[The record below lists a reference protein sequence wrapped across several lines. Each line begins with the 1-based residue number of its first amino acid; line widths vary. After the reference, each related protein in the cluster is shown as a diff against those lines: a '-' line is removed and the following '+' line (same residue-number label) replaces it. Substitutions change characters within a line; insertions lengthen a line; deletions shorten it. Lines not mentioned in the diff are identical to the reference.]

1 MNQGDAERE
10 AKVQGWDGLIV
21 RDPDVLDTWF
31 SSALIPFSSLI
42 HNEDFWN
49 EDSNSP
55 KLCTELKSFLPSD
68 VLVTGFDIIF
78 FWVARMVM
86 MTSHFCNKVPFKNV
100 YIHALVRDSEGNK
113 MSKSRGNTLDPIDL
127 IDGISL
133 QDLVEKRC
141 FGLMNPKQAK
151 EIEKKTRQ
159 EFPEGIRSFG
169 TDALRFTF
177 ANLASPGR
185 DINFDMSRCEGY
197 GNFCNKLRNA
207 SRFVLLN
214 CQNQDNGLT
223 KCSGDCGPDGY
234 LFFSVADRWLVTRL
248 QLSLKKIDEL
258 LLKYRFDLAAKELYE
273 FVWNEFCDWY
283 LEFAKTQLN
292 TNPENRKRATRR
304 TMLRTLETILRLSHP
319 FIPFITEELWQSVAP
334 LAHKSKKL
342 QNNEFDSIMLST
354 FPEYDDSKLDFSAQ
368 AVIKELKELI
378 SSIRTLR
385 SEMKLSPSERVPL
398 IILETNKLNGE
409 TEKILDF
416 ESDGIEQNELI
427 RAIKSLAK
435 ISEVKILD
443 YLPKEFENSPSKL
456 VGDFKLILK
465 VTVDPESEKIR
476 IRKEI
481 DKFQL
486 EINKAQNKLSNKN
499 FLDKAPEK
507 IVTQE
512 KERMAFFSEKLQKL
526 KHQITFFD

>member
-1 MNQGDAERE
+1 
-10 AKVQGWDGLIV
+10 
-21 RDPDVLDTWF
+21 
-31 SSALIPFSSLI
+31 
-42 HNEDFWN
+42 
-49 EDSNSP
+49 
-55 KLCTELKSFLPSD
+55 
-68 VLVTGFDIIF
+68 
-78 FWVARMVM
+78 
-86 MTSHFCNKVPFKNV
+86 
-100 YIHALVRDSEGNK
+100 
-113 MSKSRGNTLDPIDL
+113 
-127 IDGISL
+127 
-133 QDLVEKRC
+133 
-141 FGLMNPKQAK
+141 
-151 EIEKKTRQ
+151 
-159 EFPEGIRSFG
+159 
-169 TDALRFTF
+169 
-177 ANLASPGR
+177 
-185 DINFDMSRCEGY
+185 
-197 GNFCNKLRNA
+197 
-207 SRFVLLN
+207 
-214 CQNQDNGLT
+214 
-223 KCSGDCGPDGY
+223 
-234 LFFSVADRWLVTRL
+234 
-248 QLSLKKIDEL
+248 
-258 LLKYRFDLAAKELYE
+258 
-273 FVWNEFCDWY
+273 
-283 LEFAKTQLN
+283 
-292 TNPENRKRATRR
+292 
-304 TMLRTLETILRLSHP
+304 
-319 FIPFITEELWQSVAP
+319 
-334 LAHKSKKL
+334 
-342 QNNEFDSIMLST
+342 MLST

-398 IILETNKLNGE
+398 IILETNKLNVQ

-416 ESDGIEQNELI
+416 QSDGIEQNELI